1 MSIIQELQSLLGKKS
16 KEEGASG
23 AITKLAAT
31 EWNKLVQ
38 AVIEHYQANPYGFS
52 LIDNV
57 LTITDSSGEQHIYE
71 LTPYTPEPE
80 VDTITYII
88 TNNNHTG
95 TPSFSAPQIPFDGTQ
110 KSTTLTYRAYKK
122 ITYKGNT
129 TPDEYVE
136 INSSSVP
143 EATVTVTYE
152 VVGESEYN
160 LAITN
165 AGKISC
171 DNNIGTQRDVGYI
184 KAKIT
189 ITVDNQAKATWTSD
203 NIKVT
208 QGAYVA
214 PDYYIG
220 FYSDPEDYLGASSD
234 DLIENAKAHN
244 IVSSKPIYPSVN
256 NYIYYSE
263 NEKLMYLIYNKGCNV
278 LIDVDNPE
286 TNMDLEN
293 STVNDIA
300 MDAFNKSDFTKNGK
314 TYSII
319 ATFDATNTSENGYR
333 FKFTTV

>member
-1 MSIIQELQSLLGKKS
+1 MNIIQELQSLLGKKS

-38 AVIEHYQANPYGFS
+38 AVIEHYQTNPYGFS
-52 LIDNV
+52 LVDNI

-160 LAITN
+160 LAITSN
-165 AGKISC
+165 GKISC

-220 FYSDPEDYLGASSD
+220 LYSNNINFQSATNSQIL
-234 DLIENAKAHN
+234 ENAESKN
-244 IVSSKPIYPSVN
+244 ISTTPKYPST
-256 NYIYYSE
+256 STFKMFTS
-263 NEKLMYLIYNKGCNV
+263 NEKLMFV
-278 LIDVDNPE
+278 LVEQTININNIRVDVENPGDVGDL
-286 TNMDLEN
+286 TNELFTDW
-293 STVNDIA
+293 
-300 MDAFNKSDFTKNGK
+300 FTK
-314 TYSII
+314 
-319 ATFDATNTSENGYR
+319 DATRTLTKDNTIYDIYSRYRSSYGEGNGFR
-333 FKFTTV
+333 IKFN

>member
-52 LIDNV
+52 LVDNI

-71 LTPYTPEPE
+71 LTPYEQEPE
-80 VDTITYII
+80 IDSITYII
-88 TNNNHTG
+88 TNNNHTE
-95 TPSFSAPQIPFDGTQ
+95 TPSFSAPQIPFDGAQ
-110 KSTTLTYRAYKK
+110 KSTTLTYKAYKK

-129 TPDEYVE
+129 TPDTYVE

-152 VVGESEYN
+152 VVGESEFN

-165 AGKISC
+165 TGKISC
-171 DNNIGTQRDVGYI
+171 DSNTGAERDVGDI

-189 ITVDNQAKATWTSD
+189 ITVDNQPKITWTSD

-214 PDYYIG
+214 PDYYVG
-220 FYSDPEDYLGASSD
+220 LYSNRDNFQSATDSQILESAEG
-234 DLIENAKAHN
+234 KN
-244 IVSSKPIYPSVN
+244 ISTTPKYPTANSYKRFTN
-256 NYIYYSE
+256 
-263 NEKLMYLIYNKGCNV
+263 NEKLIYV
-278 LIDVDNPE
+278 LIKQSVNINTVTVDVDNSGDNWDRPNVPFIE
-286 TNMDLEN
+286 EFTKESNTIVID
-293 STVNDIA
+293 SITYDIYRVY
-300 MDAFNKSDFTKNGK
+300 DSDFTN
-314 TYSII
+314 
-319 ATFDATNTSENGYR
+319 ENGYR
-333 FKFTTV
+333 IKFN